1 MSFVVFRF
9 CFVLN
14 GTSWKWAVAAAKLC
28 GHFYEPCVR
37 VRVCVCVCVCR
48 RARRV
53 NKRVSCRLTNWRNG
67 AAYRRPRGEQPR
79 RRPPRPRKKTRPQ
92 PDTRQ
97 NGADQRINDVFFSFF
112 CVHFPG
118 SLLLFCFFCL
128 FSSSFLFFLPSPDD
142 WLTLTRSFWVFR
154 WLFKRRLLRLE
165 SRFSSGWQGCE
176 KFSFGIVFFFA
187 HLEKRNLNSGR
198 NSRWKCS
205 T

>member
-1 MSFVVFRF
+1 M
-9 CFVLN
+9 
-14 GTSWKWAVAAAKLC
+14 
-28 GHFYEPCVR
+28 R

-112 CVHFPG
+112 LRSFSRFP
-118 SLLLFCFFCL
+118 SVVLFFLLVLFFF
-128 FSSSFLFFLPSPDD
+128 SFLFALS
-142 WLTLTRSFWVFR
+142 
-154 WLFKRRLLRLE
+154 RRLTDLNQVFLGFSVTFQTTFIASRVEVFKWLARL
-165 SRFSSGWQGCE
+165 
-176 KFSFGIVFFFA
+176 
-187 HLEKRNLNSGR
+187 
-198 NSRWKCS
+198 
-205 T
+205 